1 MIVRRFLLILC
12 LLTAFGAS
20 VFAQQDSI
28 PLTTIIEK
36 TSKFAGTFPIEKVYL
51 HTDKPYY
58 AVGDTLWFKGYVT
71 IEKHQP
77 SALSKILYVDL
88 INNRDSV
95 VESQRIVV
103 VNGFASG
110 NIVLNGDTYKQGAY
124 RLRSYTNWMRNFD
137 PDYFYDHTFNVGNA
151 IDNQVRTNI
160 TFKSSGKR
168 SNVKVDAS
176 ILYKGPDNTPYA
188 NKRVNWQLMKNG
200 DPVNKGHGT
209 TDDKG
214 FLTVDI
220 PETQAD
226 AISGSILV
234 TAIDVGDR
242 KTVSSSFSMR
252 TAIKGYDV
260 QFFPEGGQLTN
271 GLRTKIAF
279 KAIASSGLGVDV
291 KGNIVD
297 DKGTEIAQFN
307 SAHLGMGVFAI
318 TPDLERSYKANVT
331 FADGSTASYNLPRVQ
346 SMGINLGVYNNDPTN
361 LTVKIMANDL
371 FFQRKQNK
379 SFYLVAQSG
388 GVICY
393 AAQTILNSTTY
404 SANIPKTKFPTG
416 IVQIT
421 LFSSGGYALCER
433 IVFIQHND
441 QMNLTLKTDKPSYT
455 TRGNVKITVSAKNDI
470 KPTEGSFSIAVLD
483 DTTVPS
489 NEDNESTILSNM
501 LLTSDLKGFI
511 EKPNY
516 YFNKPDEEKAANLDI
531 LMLTQGY
538 RRFDYED
545 ILADKTP
552 PIYLLP
558 EQGIDITGILRTN
571 AGLPVAKGSLR
582 LLIPDKNF
590 SAETITDMS
599 GNFKFSNVN
608 VPDTSKITLSARNN
622 PNGRNMVISVNGEA
636 YQKLSKNT
644 NIPDEIINIDS
655 TFRPYLQN
663 SYKQYQSSR
672 TIKEVVVKATKIVK
686 KVSHSDYG
694 GTFAGLSMMA
704 DHEISNQQLT
714 GCPLLINCLQT
725 MAMGLTY
732 VDNNFYITRDYNAG
746 NRTTP
751 VQIYVGS
758 LPVDA
763 NYLTSMSGADV
774 ENVEIFMNDGVS
786 GINRNTQTKG
796 VMIINK
802 KVVKKQKITL
812 AQLQELIPKTN
823 VITFAVQGYTKAKE
837 FYSPKYDV
845 SKAGTLGGDLRNTIY
860 WKPNIVTDKATGT
873 ATISFFN
880 SDQRG
885 SYRAIIE
892 GIDADGNIGRYVLHY
907 NVK

>member
-1 MIVRRFLLILC
+1 MIIRRFLLLLC

-36 TSKFAGTFPIEKVYL
+36 TSKFSSSYPIEKVYL

-58 AVGDTLWFKGYVT
+58 AVGDTIWFKAYVT

-77 SALSKILYVDL
+77 SALSRIVYVDL

-95 VESQRIVV
+95 VESQRIAVN
-103 VNGFASG
+103 NGFASG

-160 TFKSSGKR
+160 SYKSSTKR
-168 SNVKVDAS
+168 TGVKVDAT
-176 ILYKGPDNTPYA
+176 ILYKGSDNTPYA
-188 NKRVNWQLMKNG
+188 NKKVSWQLMKNG
-200 DPVNKGHGT
+200 DPVSKGRGT

-214 FLTVDI
+214 VLLVDL
-220 PETQAD
+220 PESQAD
-226 AISGSILV
+226 VITGGILV
-234 TAIDVGDR
+234 TSIDVGDR
-242 KTVSSSFSMR
+242 KTINSSFSMR
-252 TAIKGYDV
+252 TAVKSYDV

-271 GLRTKIAF
+271 GIRTKVAF
-279 KAIASSGLGVDV
+279 KAIASSGLGVDI

-297 DKGTEIAQFN
+297 DKGTEIAQIS
-307 SAHLGMGVFAI
+307 SAHLGMGVFAL
-318 TPDLERSYKANVT
+318 TPDIERSYKANIT
-331 FADGSTASYNLPRVQ
+331 FPDGSQASYNLPRVQ
-346 SMGINLGVYNNDPTN
+346 SMGINVAVYSNDPAN
-361 LTVKIMANDL
+361 LTVKISANDL

-388 GVICY
+388 GVIYY
-393 AAQTILNSTTY
+393 AAQTVLQSTVY
-404 SANIPKTKFPTG
+404 SANIPKSKFPTG
-416 IVQIT
+416 IVQVT

-441 QMNLTLKTDKPSYT
+441 QMNLALKTDKPSYS
-455 TRGNVKITVSAKNDI
+455 TRGNVKITVSAKNNTT
-470 KPTEGSFSIAVLD
+470 PVEGSFSVAVVD
-483 DTTVPS
+483 DGTVPS
-489 NEDNESTILSNM
+489 NEDAESTILSNM
-501 LLTSDLKGFI
+501 LLTSDLKGYI

-516 YFNKPDEEKAANLDI
+516 YFNKPDDEKLANLDI

-545 ILADKTP
+545 ILADKNP
-552 PIYLLP
+552 PIYLMP
-558 EQGIDITGILRTN
+558 EQGIDVTGTLRTN
-571 AGLPVAKGSLR
+571 TGLPVAKGSLR

-636 YQKLSKNT
+636 YQKLSKNN
-644 NIPDEIINIDS
+644 NIPEEILNIDS

-672 TIKEVVVKATKIVK
+672 TIKEIVVKSTKIVK
-686 KVSHSDYG
+686 KASHADY
-694 GTFAGLSMMA
+694 GTFAGLAMQA
-704 DHEISNQQLT
+704 DHEVSAQQLQ
-714 GCPLLINCLQT
+714 GCPLLLNCLST

-732 VDNNFYITRDYNAG
+732 IDNNFYITRDYNSG
-746 NRTTP
+746 SRTP
-751 VQIYVGS
+751 VQVYVGS

-763 NYLTSMSGADV
+763 NFLSSMASSEV
-774 ENVEIFMNDGVS
+774 ESVEIFLNDGVS
-786 GINRNTQTKG
+786 GINRTTQTKG
-796 VMIINK
+796 VMVINK
-802 KVVKKQKITL
+802 KVVKKEKITL
-812 AQLQELIPKTN
+812 AQLQELIPKQN

-845 SKAGTLGGDLRNTIY
+845 TKQGTLGGDLRNTIY
-860 WKPNIVTDKATGT
+860 WKPNVITDKATGT
-873 ATISFFN
+873 ATINFFN

-892 GIDADGNIGRYVLHY
+892 GIDAEGNIGRSVIHY

>member
-1 MIVRRFLLILC
+1 MIIRRFLLLLC

-36 TSKFAGTFPIEKVYL
+36 TSKFSASYPIEKVYL

-58 AVGDTLWFKGYVT
+58 AVGDTIWFKAYVT

-77 SALSKILYVDL
+77 SALSRIVYVDL

-95 VESQRIVV
+95 VESQRIAVT
-103 VNGFASG
+103 NGFASG

-124 RLRSYTNWMRNFD
+124 RLRSYTGWMRNFD

-160 TFKSSGKR
+160 SYKSSTKKTG
-168 SNVKVDAS
+168 VKVDAT
-176 ILYKGPDNTPYA
+176 ILYKGSDNSPYA
-188 NKRVNWQLMKNG
+188 NKKVSWQLMKNG
-200 DPVNKGHGT
+200 DPVSKGRGT

-214 FLTVDI
+214 VLLVDI
-220 PETQAD
+220 PESQAD
-226 AISGSILV
+226 VITGGILV

-242 KTVSSSFSMR
+242 KTISSSFSMR
-252 TAIKGYDV
+252 TAVKGYDV

-271 GLRTKIAF
+271 GIRTKIAF
-279 KAIASSGLGVDV
+279 KAIASSGLGADV
-291 KGNIVD
+291 KGTIVD
-297 DKGTEIAQFN
+297 DKGAEIAQIS
-307 SAHLGMGVFAI
+307 SAHLGMGIFAI
-318 TPDLERSYKANVT
+318 TPDIERSYKANIT
-331 FADGSTASYNLPRVQ
+331 FADGSQATYNLPRVQ
-346 SMGINLGVYNNDPTN
+346 SMGINIAVYNNDPAN
-361 LTVKIMANDL
+361 LTVKISANDL

-388 GVICY
+388 GVIYY
-393 AAQTILNSTTY
+393 AAQTVLQSTVY
-404 SANIPKTKFPTG
+404 SANIPKSKFPTG
-416 IVQIT
+416 IVQVT

-441 QMNLTLKTDKPSYT
+441 QMNLALKTDKPSYS
-455 TRGNVKITVSAKNDI
+455 TRGNVKITVSAKNNTT
-470 KPTEGSFSIAVLD
+470 PVEGSFSVAVVD
-483 DTTVPS
+483 DGTVPS
-489 NEDNESTILSNM
+489 NEDAESTILSNM
-501 LLTSDLKGFI
+501 LLTSDLKGYI

-516 YFNKPDEEKAANLDI
+516 YFNKPDEEKLGNLDI

-545 ILADKTP
+545 ILADKNP
-552 PIYLLP
+552 PIYLMP
-558 EQGIDITGILRTN
+558 EQGIDVTGTLRTN

-636 YQKLSKNT
+636 YQKLSKNN
-644 NIPDEIINIDS
+644 NIAEEILNIDS
-655 TFRPYLQN
+655 AFRPYLQN

-686 KVSHSDYG
+686 KASHTDY
-694 GTFAGLSMMA
+694 GTFAGLPMMA
-704 DHEISNQQLT
+704 DHEISTQQLD
-714 GCPLLINCLQT
+714 GCPLLINCLST

-732 VDNNFYITRDYNAG
+732 IDNNFYITRDYNSG
-746 NRTTP
+746 SRTP
-751 VQIYVGS
+751 VQVYVGS

-763 NYLTSMSGADV
+763 NFLSSMSGNEV
-774 ENVEIFMNDGVS
+774 ESVEIFLNDGVS

-796 VMIINK
+796 VMVINK

-812 AQLQELIPKTN
+812 AQLQELIPKQN

-845 SKAGTLGGDLRNTIY
+845 TKAGTLGGDLRNTIY
-860 WKPNIVTDKATGT
+860 WKPNVITDKATGT
-873 ATISFFN
+873 ATINFFN

-892 GIDADGNIGRYVLHY
+892 GIDAEGNIGRSVIYY

>member
-1 MIVRRFLLILC
+1 MIIRRFLLLLC

-36 TSKFAGTFPIEKVYL
+36 TSKFSSNYPIEKVYL

-58 AVGDTLWFKGYVT
+58 AVGDTVWFKAYVT

-77 SALSKILYVDL
+77 SALSRIVYVDL

-95 VESQRIVV
+95 VESQRIAVN
-103 VNGFASG
+103 NGFASG

-160 TFKSSGKR
+160 SYKSSTKR
-168 SNVKVDAS
+168 TGVKVDAT
-176 ILYKGPDNTPYA
+176 ILYKGSDNTPYA
-188 NKRVNWQLMKNG
+188 NKKVSWQLMKNG
-200 DPVNKGHGT
+200 DPVSKGRGT

-214 FLTVDI
+214 VLLVDL
-220 PETQAD
+220 PESQAD
-226 AISGSILV
+226 VITGGILV
-234 TAIDVGDR
+234 TSIDVGDR
-242 KTVSSSFSMR
+242 KTINSSFSMR
-252 TAIKGYDV
+252 TAVKSYDV

-271 GLRTKIAF
+271 GIRTKVAF
-279 KAIASSGLGVDV
+279 KAIASSGLGVDI

-297 DKGTEIAQFN
+297 DKGTEIAQIS
-307 SAHLGMGVFAI
+307 SAHLGMGVFAL
-318 TPDLERSYKANVT
+318 TPDIERSYKANIT
-331 FADGSTASYNLPRVQ
+331 FPDGSQASYNLPRVQ
-346 SMGINLGVYNNDPTN
+346 SMGINVAVYSNDPAN
-361 LTVKIMANDL
+361 LTVKISANDL

-388 GVICY
+388 GVIYY
-393 AAQTILNSTTY
+393 AAQTVLQSTVY
-404 SANIPKTKFPTG
+404 SANIPKSKFPTG
-416 IVQIT
+416 IVQVT

-441 QMNLTLKTDKPSYT
+441 QMNLALKTDKPSYS
-455 TRGNVKITVSAKNDI
+455 TRGNVKITVSAKNNTT
-470 KPTEGSFSIAVLD
+470 PVEGSFSVAVVD
-483 DTTVPS
+483 DGTVPS
-489 NEDNESTILSNM
+489 NEDAESTILSNM
-501 LLTSDLKGFI
+501 LLTSDLKGYI

-516 YFNKPDEEKAANLDI
+516 YFNKPDDEKLANLDI

-545 ILADKTP
+545 ILADKNP
-552 PIYLLP
+552 PIYLMP
-558 EQGIDITGILRTN
+558 EQGIDVTGTLRTN
-571 AGLPVAKGSLR
+571 TGLPVAKGSLR

-599 GNFKFSNVN
+599 GNFKFSNIN

-622 PNGRNMVISVNGEA
+622 PNGRNMVVSVNGEA
-636 YQKLSKNT
+636 YQKLSKNN
-644 NIPDEIINIDS
+644 NIPEEILNIDS

-672 TIKEVVVKATKIVK
+672 TIKEIVVKSTKIVK
-686 KVSHSDYG
+686 KASHADY
-694 GTFAGLSMMA
+694 GTFAGLAMQA
-704 DHEISNQQLT
+704 DHEVSAQQLQ
-714 GCPLLINCLQT
+714 GCPLLLNCLST

-732 VDNNFYITRDYNAG
+732 IDNNFYITRDYNSG
-746 NRTTP
+746 SRTP
-751 VQIYVGS
+751 VQVYVGS

-763 NYLTSMSGADV
+763 NFLSSMASSEV
-774 ENVEIFMNDGVS
+774 ESVEIFLNDGVS
-786 GINRNTQTKG
+786 GINRTTQTKG
-796 VMIINK
+796 VMVINK
-802 KVVKKQKITL
+802 KVVKKEKITL
-812 AQLQELIPKTN
+812 AQLQELIPKQN

-845 SKAGTLGGDLRNTIY
+845 TKQGTLGGDLRNTIY
-860 WKPNIVTDKATGT
+860 WKPNVITDKATGT
-873 ATISFFN
+873 ATINFFN

-892 GIDADGNIGRYVLHY
+892 GIDAEGNIGRSVIHY

>member
-1 MIVRRFLLILC
+1 MIIRRFLLLLC

-36 TSKFAGTFPIEKVYL
+36 TSKFSSSYPIEKVYL

-58 AVGDTLWFKGYVT
+58 AVGDTIWFKAYVT

-77 SALSKILYVDL
+77 SALSRIVYVDL

-95 VESQRIVV
+95 VESQRIAVN
-103 VNGFASG
+103 NGFASG

-137 PDYFYDHTFNVGNA
+137 PDYFYDRTFNVGNA

-160 TFKSSGKR
+160 SYKSSTKR
-168 SNVKVDAS
+168 TGVKVDAT
-176 ILYKGPDNTPYA
+176 ILYKGSDNTPYA
-188 NKRVNWQLMKNG
+188 NKKVSWQLMKNG
-200 DPVNKGHGT
+200 DPVSKGRGT

-214 FLTVDI
+214 VLLVDL
-220 PETQAD
+220 PESQAD
-226 AISGSILV
+226 VITGGILV
-234 TAIDVGDR
+234 TSIDVGDR
-242 KTVSSSFSMR
+242 KTINSSFSMR
-252 TAIKGYDV
+252 TAVKSYDV

-271 GLRTKIAF
+271 GIRTKVAF

-297 DKGTEIAQFN
+297 DKGTEIAQIS
-307 SAHLGMGVFAI
+307 SAHLGMGVFAL
-318 TPDLERSYKANVT
+318 TPDVERSYKANIT
-331 FADGSTASYNLPRVQ
+331 FPDGSQASYNLPRVQ
-346 SMGINLGVYNNDPTN
+346 SMGINVAVYSNDPAN
-361 LTVKIMANDL
+361 LTVKISANDL

-388 GVICY
+388 GVIYY
-393 AAQTILNSTTY
+393 AAQTVLQSTVY
-404 SANIPKTKFPTG
+404 SANIPKSKFPTG
-416 IVQIT
+416 IVQVT

-441 QMNLTLKTDKPSYT
+441 QMNLALKTDKPSYS
-455 TRGNVKITVSAKNDI
+455 TRGNVKITVSAKNNTT
-470 KPTEGSFSIAVLD
+470 PVEGSFSVAVVD
-483 DTTVPS
+483 DGTVPS
-489 NEDNESTILSNM
+489 NEDAESTILSNM
-501 LLTSDLKGFI
+501 LLTSDLKGYI

-516 YFNKPDEEKAANLDI
+516 YFNKPDDEKLANLDI

-545 ILADKTP
+545 ILSDKNP
-552 PIYLLP
+552 PIYLMP
-558 EQGIDITGILRTN
+558 EQGIDVTGTLRTN
-571 AGLPVAKGSLR
+571 TGLPVAKGSLR

-636 YQKLSKNT
+636 YQKLSKNN
-644 NIPDEIINIDS
+644 NIPEEILNIDS

-672 TIKEVVVKATKIVK
+672 TIKEIVVKSTKIVK
-686 KVSHSDYG
+686 KASHADY
-694 GTFAGLSMMA
+694 GTFAGLAMQA
-704 DHEISNQQLT
+704 DHEVSAQQLQ
-714 GCPLLINCLQT
+714 GCPLLLNCLST

-732 VDNNFYITRDYNAG
+732 IDNNFYITRDYNSG
-746 NRTTP
+746 SRTP
-751 VQIYVGS
+751 VQVYVGS

-763 NYLTSMSGADV
+763 NFLSSMASSEV
-774 ENVEIFMNDGVS
+774 ESVEIFLNDGVS
-786 GINRNTQTKG
+786 GINRTTQTKG
-796 VMIINK
+796 VMVINK
-802 KVVKKQKITL
+802 KVVKKEKITL
-812 AQLQELIPKTN
+812 AQLQELIPKQN

-845 SKAGTLGGDLRNTIY
+845 TKQGTLGGDLRNTIY
-860 WKPNIVTDKATGT
+860 WKPNVITDKATGT
-873 ATISFFN
+873 ATINFFN

-892 GIDADGNIGRYVLHY
+892 GIDAEGNIGRSVIHY

>member
-1 MIVRRFLLILC
+1 MIARRFLLTIC
-12 LLTAFGAS
+12 LLTAFVAT

-36 TSKFAGTFPIEKVYL
+36 ASKFSSSFPIEKVYL

-58 AVGDTLWFKGYVT
+58 AVGDTLWFKAYVT

-77 SALSKILYVDL
+77 SALSKIVYVDL

-103 VNGFASG
+103 NNGFASG
-110 NIVLNGDTYKQGAY
+110 SIVFNGDTYKQGAY

-137 PDYFYDHTFNVGNA
+137 PDYFYDHTINVGNA

-160 TFKSSGKR
+160 TYKSSTKR
-168 SNVKVDAS
+168 SGVKVDAT
-176 ILYKGPDNTPYA
+176 ILYKAPDNTPYA

-200 DPVNKGHGT
+200 DPVTKGHGT

-214 FLTVDI
+214 VLQVDL
-220 PETQAD
+220 PENQAD
-226 AISGSILV
+226 VITGGILV
-234 TAIDVGDR
+234 TGIEVGDR
-242 KTVSSSFSMR
+242 RTISSSFSLR
-252 TAIKGYDV
+252 TAVKGYDV

-271 GLRTKIAF
+271 GLRTRVAF

-291 KGNIVD
+291 KGTIVD
-297 DKGTEIAQFN
+297 DKGTEITQFN

-318 TPDLERSYKANVT
+318 TPDVERSYKANIT
-331 FADGSTASYNLPRVQ
+331 FADGSTATYALPRVQ
-346 SMGINLGVYNNDPTN
+346 SMGINLAVYNNDPAN

-388 GVICY
+388 GVIYY
-393 AAQTILNSTTY
+393 AAQTVLNSTSY
-404 SANIPKTKFPTG
+404 SANIPKSKFPTG
-416 IVQIT
+416 ILQVT

-433 IVFIQHND
+433 IVFIQRND
-441 QMNLTLKTDKPSYT
+441 QMNVTLKTDKPSYT
-455 TRGNVKITVSAKNDI
+455 TRGNVKITVSAKNDN
-470 KPTEGSFSIAVLD
+470 KPAEGSFSVAVLD

-489 NEDNESTILSNM
+489 NEDNEWTILSHM
-501 LLTSDLKGFI
+501 LLTSDLKGYI

-516 YFNKPDEEKAANLDI
+516 YFNKPDDEKAANLDI
-531 LMLTQGY
+531 LMMTQGY
-538 RRFDYED
+538 RRFDYEE
-545 ILADKTP
+545 ILADKMP
-552 PIYLLP
+552 PIYLMP
-558 EQGIDITGILRTN
+558 EQGIDITGTLRTN
-571 AGLPVAKGSLR
+571 NGLPVAKGSLR

-636 YQKLSKNT
+636 YQKLSKNV
-644 NIPDEIINIDS
+644 NIADEIINIDS

-672 TIKEVVVKATKIVK
+672 TIKEVVVKSTKIVK
-686 KVSHSDYG
+686 KASHADYG
-694 GTFAGLSMMA
+694 GTFSGLPMQA
-704 DHEISNQQLT
+704 DHEITAQQLQ
-714 GCPLLINCLQT
+714 GCPMLLNCASTL
-725 MAMGLTY
+725 AMGLTY
-732 VDNNFYITRDYNAG
+732 VDNNFYVTRSYNQG
-746 NRTTP
+746 DRTP
-751 VQIYVGS
+751 VQVYVGTM
-758 LPVDA
+758 PVDA
-763 NYLTSMSGADV
+763 NFLASVPSSEV
-774 ENVEIFMNDGVS
+774 ESIEVFLNDGVS
-786 GINRNTQTKG
+786 GINRSTQTKG
-796 VMIINK
+796 VLIVNK

-812 AQLQELIPKTN
+812 AQLQELIPKQN

-845 SKAGTLGGDLRNTIY
+845 TKAGVLGGDLRNTIY
-860 WKPNIVTDKATGT
+860 WKPNILTDKATGT
-873 ATISFFN
+873 ATFSFFN

-907 NVK
+907 TVK

>member
-1 MIVRRFLLILC
+1 MIIRRFLLLLC

-36 TSKFAGTFPIEKVYL
+36 TSKFNSSYPIEKVYL

-58 AVGDTLWFKGYVT
+58 AVGDTIWFKAYVT

-77 SALSKILYVDL
+77 SALSRIVYVDL

-103 VNGFASG
+103 TNGFASG

-137 PDYFYDHTFNVGNA
+137 PDYFYDRTFSIGNA

-160 TFKSSGKR
+160 TYKSTTKR
-168 SNVKVDAS
+168 TGVKVDAT
-176 ILYKGPDNTPYA
+176 ILYKGSDNSPYA
-188 NKRVNWQLMKNG
+188 NKRVSWQLMKNG

-214 FLTVDI
+214 VLQVDL
-220 PETQAD
+220 PESQAD
-226 AISGSILV
+226 VITGGILV
-234 TAIDVGDR
+234 TSIDVGDR
-242 KTVSSSFSMR
+242 KTISSSFSMR
-252 TAIKGYDV
+252 TAVKGYDV

-271 GLRTKIAF
+271 GIRTKVAF
-279 KAIASSGLGVDV
+279 KSIASSGMGVDV
-291 KGNIVD
+291 KGTIVD
-297 DKGTEIAQFN
+297 DKGAEVAQIS

-318 TPDLERSYKANVT
+318 TPDIERSYKANIT
-331 FADGSTASYNLPRVQ
+331 FPDGSQATYNLPRVQ
-346 SMGINLGVYNNDPTN
+346 SMGINIAVYNNDPAN
-361 LTVKIMANDL
+361 LTVKISANDL

-388 GVICY
+388 GVIYY
-393 AAQTILNSTTY
+393 AAQTVLQSTVY

-416 IVQIT
+416 IVQVT

-441 QMNLTLKTDKPSYT
+441 QMNIALKTDKPSYT
-455 TRGNVKITVSAKNDI
+455 TRGNVKITVSAKNNTT
-470 KPTEGSFSIAVLD
+470 PAEGSFSVAVVD
-483 DTTVPS
+483 DGTVPS
-489 NEDNESTILSNM
+489 TEDAESTILSNM
-501 LLTSDLKGFI
+501 LLTSDLKGYI

-516 YFNKPDEEKAANLDI
+516 YFNKPDDDKLANLDI

-545 ILADKTP
+545 ILADKNP
-552 PIYLLP
+552 PVYLMP
-558 EQGIDITGILRTN
+558 EQGIDVTGTLRTN
-571 AGLPVAKGSLR
+571 SGLPVAKGSLR
-582 LLIPDKNF
+582 LLIPDKSF

-622 PNGRNMVISVNGEA
+622 PNGRNLVISINGEA
-636 YQKLSKNT
+636 YQKLSKNN
-644 NIPDEIINIDS
+644 NIPDEILNIDS
-655 TFRPYLQN
+655 AFRPYLQN

-686 KVSHSDYG
+686 KASHADY
-694 GTFAGLSMMA
+694 GTFAGLPMQA
-704 DHEISNQQLT
+704 DHEISAQQLQ
-714 GCPLLINCLQT
+714 GCPLLLNCLST

-732 VDNNFYITRDYNAG
+732 IDNNFYVTRDYNSG
-746 NRTTP
+746 GRTP
-751 VQIYVGS
+751 VQVYVGS

-763 NYLTSMSGADV
+763 NFLSSLQSSEV
-774 ENVEIFMNDGVS
+774 ESVEIFLNDGVS

-796 VMIINK
+796 VLVINK

-812 AQLQELIPKTN
+812 AQLQELIPKQN

-845 SKAGTLGGDLRNTIY
+845 NKAGTLGGDLRNTIY
-860 WKPNIVTDKATGT
+860 WKPNVITDKTTGT

-892 GIDADGNIGRYVLHY
+892 GIDAEGNIGRSVIHY
-907 NVK
+907 TVK

>member
-1 MIVRRFLLILC
+1 MIIRRFLLLLC

-36 TSKFAGTFPIEKVYL
+36 TSKFNSSYPIEKVYL

-58 AVGDTLWFKGYVT
+58 AVGDTIWFKAYVT

-77 SALSKILYVDL
+77 SALSRIVYVDL

-95 VESQRIVV
+95 VESQRIAVT
-103 VNGFASG
+103 NGFASG

-160 TFKSSGKR
+160 TYKSSSKR
-168 SNVKVDAS
+168 TGVKVDAT
-176 ILYKGPDNTPYA
+176 ILYKGPDNSPYA
-188 NKRVNWQLMKNG
+188 NKKVNWQLMKNG
-200 DPVNKGHGT
+200 DPVSKGHGI

-214 FLTVDI
+214 VLQVDL
-220 PETQAD
+220 PESQAD
-226 AISGSILV
+226 VITGGILL
-234 TAIDVGDR
+234 TSIDVGDR
-242 KTVSSSFSMR
+242 KTISSSFSMR
-252 TAIKGYDV
+252 TAVKGYDV

-271 GLRTKIAF
+271 GIRTKVAF
-279 KAIASSGLGVDV
+279 KAIASSGLGVDI
-291 KGNIVD
+291 KGTIVD
-297 DKGTEIAQFN
+297 DKGAEVAQIS
-307 SAHLGMGVFAI
+307 SAHLGMGIFAV
-318 TPDLERSYKANVT
+318 TPDIERSYKANIT
-331 FADGSTASYNLPRVQ
+331 FPDGSQATYNLPRVQ
-346 SMGINLGVYNNDPTN
+346 SMGINIAVYNNDPTN
-361 LTVKIMANDL
+361 LTVKISANDL

-388 GVICY
+388 GVIYY
-393 AAQTILNSTTY
+393 AAQTVLQSTVY
-404 SANIPKTKFPTG
+404 SANIPKSKFPTG
-416 IVQIT
+416 IVQVT

-441 QMNLTLKTDKPSYT
+441 QMNLALKTDKPSYT
-455 TRGNVKITVSAKNDI
+455 TRGNVKITISAKNNTT
-470 KPTEGSFSIAVLD
+470 PAEGSFSVAVVD
-483 DTTVPS
+483 DGTVPS
-489 NEDNESTILSNM
+489 NEDAESTILSNM
-501 LLTSDLKGFI
+501 LLTSDLKGYI

-516 YFNKPDEEKAANLDI
+516 YFNKPDDEKLANLDI

-545 ILADKTP
+545 ILADKNP
-552 PIYLLP
+552 PIYLMP
-558 EQGIDITGILRTN
+558 EQGIDVTGTLRTN

-636 YQKLSKNT
+636 YQKLSKNN
-644 NIPDEIINIDS
+644 NIPDEILNIDS

-672 TIKEVVVKATKIVK
+672 TIKEVVVKSTKIVK
-686 KVSHSDYG
+686 KASHADYG
-694 GTFAGLSMMA
+694 TFSGLPMLA
-704 DHEISNQQLT
+704 DHEVSAQQLQ
-714 GCPLLINCLQT
+714 GCPLLLNCLST

-732 VDNNFYITRDYNAG
+732 IDNNFYVTRDYNAG
-746 NRTTP
+746 GRTP
-751 VQIYVGS
+751 VQVYVGS

-763 NYLTSMSGADV
+763 NFLSSIPSSEV
-774 ENVEIFMNDGVS
+774 ESVEIFLNDGVS
-786 GINRNTQTKG
+786 GINRSTQTKG
-796 VMIINK
+796 VLVINK

-812 AQLQELIPKTN
+812 AQLQELIPKQN

-845 SKAGTLGGDLRNTIY
+845 TKAGTLGGDLRNTIY
-860 WKPNIVTDKATGT
+860 WKPNVITDKATGT
-873 ATISFFN
+873 ATINFFN

-892 GIDADGNIGRYVLHY
+892 GIDAEGNIGRSVIHY

>member
-1 MIVRRFLLILC
+1 MIIRRFLLLLC

-36 TSKFAGTFPIEKVYL
+36 TSKFNSSFPIEKVYL

-58 AVGDTLWFKGYVT
+58 AVGDTIWFKAYVT
-71 IEKHQP
+71 VEKHQP
-77 SALSKILYVDL
+77 SALSRIVYVDL

-95 VESQRIVV
+95 VESQRIAVT
-103 VNGFASG
+103 NGFASG

-124 RLRSYTNWMRNFD
+124 RLRSYTGWMRNFD

-160 TFKSSGKR
+160 SYKSSTKR
-168 SNVKVDAS
+168 TGVKVDAT
-176 ILYKGPDNTPYA
+176 ILYKGSDNAPYA
-188 NKRVNWQLMKNG
+188 NKKVSWQLMKNG
-200 DPVNKGHGT
+200 DPVSKGRGT

-214 FLTVDI
+214 VLLVDI
-220 PETQAD
+220 PESQAD
-226 AISGSILV
+226 VITGGILV

-242 KTVSSSFSMR
+242 KTISSSFSMR
-252 TAIKGYDV
+252 TAVKGYDV

-271 GLRTKIAF
+271 SIRTKIAF
-279 KAIASSGLGVDV
+279 KAIASSGLGVDI

-297 DKGTEIAQFN
+297 DKGTEVAQIS
-307 SAHLGMGVFAI
+307 SAHLGMGIFAI
-318 TPDLERSYKANVT
+318 TPDIERSYKANIT
-331 FADGSTASYNLPRVQ
+331 FPDGSQASYNLPRVQ
-346 SMGINLGVYNNDPTN
+346 SMGINIGVYNNDPAN
-361 LTVKIMANDL
+361 LTVKISANDL

-388 GVICY
+388 GVIYY
-393 AAQTILNSTTY
+393 AAQTVLQSTVY
-404 SANIPKTKFPTG
+404 SANIPKSKFPTG
-416 IVQIT
+416 IVQVT

-433 IVFIQHND
+433 IVFVQHND
-441 QMNLTLKTDKPSYT
+441 QMNLALKTDKPSYS
-455 TRGNVKITVSAKNDI
+455 TRGNVKITVSAKNNTT
-470 KPTEGSFSIAVLD
+470 PAEGSFSVAVVD
-483 DTTVPS
+483 DGTVPS
-489 NEDNESTILSNM
+489 NEDAESTILSNI
-501 LLTSDLKGFI
+501 LLTSDLKGYI

-516 YFNKPDEEKAANLDI
+516 YFNKPDDEKLANLDI

-538 RRFDYED
+538 RRFNYED

-558 EQGIDITGILRTN
+558 EQGIDVTGTLRTN
-571 AGLPVAKGSLR
+571 TGLPVAKGSLR

-590 SAETITDMS
+590 SAETITDMT

-622 PNGRNMVISVNGEA
+622 PNGRNLVISINGEA
-636 YQKLSKNT
+636 YQKLSKNN
-644 NIPDEIINIDS
+644 NIPDEILNIDS

-686 KVSHSDYG
+686 KASHADY
-694 GTFAGLSMMA
+694 GTFAGLSMQA
-704 DHEISNQQLT
+704 DHEISAQQLQ
-714 GCPLLINCLQT
+714 GCPLLLNCLST

-732 VDNNFYITRDYNAG
+732 IDNNFYITRDYNSG
-746 NRTTP
+746 SRTP
-751 VQIYVGS
+751 VQVYVGS

-763 NYLTSMSGADV
+763 NFLSSMQSSEV
-774 ENVEIFMNDGVS
+774 ESVEIFLNDGVS
-786 GINRNTQTKG
+786 GINRSTQTKG
-796 VMIINK
+796 VMVINK
-802 KVVKKQKITL
+802 KVVKKEKITL
-812 AQLQELIPKTN
+812 AQLQELIPKQN

-845 SKAGTLGGDLRNTIY
+845 TKAGTLGGDLRNTIY
-860 WKPNIVTDKATGT
+860 WKPNVITDKTTGT

-892 GIDADGNIGRYVLHY
+892 GIDAEGNIGRSVIHY

>member
-1 MIVRRFLLILC
+1 MIIRRFLLLLC

-36 TSKFAGTFPIEKVYL
+36 TSKFSSSYPIEKVYL

-58 AVGDTLWFKGYVT
+58 AVGDTIWFKAYVT

-77 SALSKILYVDL
+77 SALSRIVYVDL

-95 VESQRIVV
+95 VESQRITVT
-103 VNGFASG
+103 NGFASG

-160 TFKSSGKR
+160 TYKSSSKKTG
-168 SNVKVDAS
+168 VKVDAT
-176 ILYKGPDNTPYA
+176 ILYKGPDNSPYA
-188 NKRVNWQLMKNG
+188 NKKVNWQLMKNG
-200 DPVNKGHGT
+200 DPVSKGHGT

-214 FLTVDI
+214 VLQVDL
-220 PETQAD
+220 PESQAD
-226 AISGSILV
+226 VITGGILV

-242 KTVSSSFSMR
+242 KTISSSFSMR
-252 TAIKGYDV
+252 TAVKGYDV

-271 GLRTKIAF
+271 GIRTKVAF

-291 KGNIVD
+291 KGTIVD
-297 DKGTEIAQFN
+297 DKGAEVAQFS
-307 SAHLGMGVFAI
+307 SAHLGMGVFAL
-318 TPDLERSYKANVT
+318 TPDIEKSYKANVT
-331 FADGSTASYNLPRVQ
+331 FPDGSQATYNLPRVQ
-346 SMGINLGVYNNDPTN
+346 SMGINISVYNTDPAN
-361 LTVKIMANDL
+361 LTVKISANDL

-388 GVICY
+388 GVIYY
-393 AAQTILNSTTY
+393 AAQTVLQSTTY
-404 SANIPKTKFPTG
+404 SANIPKSKFPTG
-416 IVQIT
+416 IVQVT

-441 QMNLTLKTDKPSYT
+441 QMNLALKTDKPSYT
-455 TRGNVKITVSAKNDI
+455 TRGNVKITVSAKNNTT
-470 KPTEGSFSIAVLD
+470 PTEGSFSVAVVD
-483 DTTVPS
+483 DGTVPS
-489 NEDNESTILSNM
+489 NEDAESTILSNM
-501 LLTSDLKGFI
+501 LLTSDLKGYI

-516 YFNKPDEEKAANLDI
+516 YFNKPDDEKLGNLDI

-545 ILADKTP
+545 ILADKNP
-552 PIYLLP
+552 PIYLMP
-558 EQGIDITGILRTN
+558 EQGIDVTGTLRTN
-571 AGLPVAKGSLR
+571 TGLPVAKGSLR

-622 PNGRNMVISVNGEA
+622 PNGRNLVISVNGEA
-636 YQKLSKNT
+636 YQKLSKNN
-644 NIPDEIINIDS
+644 NIPDEILNIDS

-686 KVSHSDYG
+686 KASHTDY
-694 GTFAGLSMMA
+694 GTFAGLPMQA
-704 DHEISNQQLT
+704 DHEISAQQLD
-714 GCPLLINCLQT
+714 GCPLLINCLST

-732 VDNNFYITRDYNAG
+732 VDNNFYITRDYNSG
-746 NRTTP
+746 SRTP

-763 NYLTSMSGADV
+763 NFLSSMASNEV
-774 ENVEIFMNDGVS
+774 ESVEIFLNDGVS
-786 GINRNTQTKG
+786 GINRSTQTKG
-796 VMIINK
+796 VMVINK

-812 AQLQELIPKTN
+812 AQLQELIPKQN
-823 VITFAVQGYTKAKE
+823 VVTFAVQGYTKAKE

-845 SKAGTLGGDLRNTIY
+845 TKAGTLGGDLRNTIY
-860 WKPNIVTDKATGT
+860 WKPNVITDKTTGT
-873 ATISFFN
+873 ATINFFN

-892 GIDADGNIGRYVLHY
+892 GIDAEGNIGRSVIHY